1 MSSLLWTI
9 LEVSVNFLKLLF
21 TFTFS
26 KIVSIFAKNQSQQIL
41 YVLFLTQLFFHYT
54 CSLTSHFQTVSEG

>member
-9 LEVSVNFLKLLF
+9 LEVSVNFFEAFIYLYFFKNRINIC
-21 TFTFS
+21 
-26 KIVSIFAKNQSQQIL
+26 KKSIAAIL
-41 YVLFLTQLFFHYT
+41 YVLFLTQLFFHCT